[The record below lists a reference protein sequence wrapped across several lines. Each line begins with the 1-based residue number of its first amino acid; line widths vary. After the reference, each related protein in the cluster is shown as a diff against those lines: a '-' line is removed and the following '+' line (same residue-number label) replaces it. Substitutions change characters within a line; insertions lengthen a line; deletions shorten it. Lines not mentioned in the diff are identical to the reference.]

1 MRSFLLLALAGL
13 GAQLVDGSLGMAYGV
28 SSTTLLLAVGVA
40 PALASAAV
48 HIAEVGT
55 TAVSGISHASFGNVD
70 WPKIAWM
77 AIPGGIGAFLGAYLL
92 VYASTAEAT
101 AGLVEPIVAVF
112 LFCLGVYVLS
122 RFAFRRNERPVEV
135 RPISRKFLSPL
146 GLVAGFLDAMG
157 GGGWGPIATPTL
169 LSSGRM
175 EPRKIIGTVDTSEF
189 VVALCASLGFLFSLT
204 FAEIPWQVVGALLVG
219 GVIAAPL
226 AAFIV
231 KKLPARILGTV
242 VGGVILIVNMQTFF
256 GAIGLQGAAANVGY
270 FLIVT
275 VWLAAIAFAIVALR
289 RDRAVTESQPA

>member
-1 MRSFLLLALAGL
+1 
-13 GAQLVDGSLGMAYGV
+13 
-28 SSTTLLLAVGVA
+28 
-40 PALASAAV
+40 
-48 HIAEVGT
+48 
-55 TAVSGISHASFGNVD
+55 
-70 WPKIAWM
+70 
-77 AIPGGIGAFLGAYLL
+77 
-92 VYASTAEAT
+92 
-101 AGLVEPIVAVF
+101 
-112 LFCLGVYVLS
+112 
-122 RFAFRRNERPVEV
+122 
-135 RPISRKFLSPL
+135 
-146 GLVAGFLDAMG
+146 
-157 GGGWGPIATPTL
+157 
-169 LSSGRM
+169 
-175 EPRKIIGTVDTSEF
+175 
-189 VVALCASLGFLFSLT
+189 FLFSLT